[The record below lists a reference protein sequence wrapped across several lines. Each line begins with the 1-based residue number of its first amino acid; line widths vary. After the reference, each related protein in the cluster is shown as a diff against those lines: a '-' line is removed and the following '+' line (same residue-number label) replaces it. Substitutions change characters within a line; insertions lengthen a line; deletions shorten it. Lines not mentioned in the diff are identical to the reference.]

1 MLDIR
6 VSLSMKTDEMAIS
19 WTSSNHLPII
29 LHGIHSRSKVVPF
42 KKYVFADESFK
53 EAGLG
58 VTMPGAQFVPQ
69 TSFALQAYFSA
80 SDNFLS
86 RFI

>member
-1 MLDIR
+1 
-6 VSLSMKTDEMAIS
+6 MAIS
-19 WTSSNHLPII
+19 WTPSNHLPIM
-29 LHGIHSRSKVVPF
+29 LHGTHSRSKAGPL

-58 VTMPGAQFVPQ
+58 VTLPGAQLLPQ
-69 TSFALQAYFSA
+69 TSSAFQAYFSA

>member
-1 MLDIR
+1 M
-6 VSLSMKTDEMAIS
+6 
-19 WTSSNHLPII
+19 
-29 LHGIHSRSKVVPF
+29 LHGTHSRSKVGPF

-58 VTMPGAQFVPQ
+58 VTLPGAQLMPQ
-69 TSFALQAYFSA
+69 TSSALQAYFPA

-86 RFI
+86 WFI

>member
-1 MLDIR
+1 MR
-6 VSLSMKTDEMAIS
+6 V
-19 WTSSNHLPII
+19 
-29 LHGIHSRSKVVPF
+29 
-42 KKYVFADESFK
+42 FK

-58 VTMPGAQFVPQ
+58 VKLPGAQLLPQ
-69 TSFALQAYFSA
+69 TSSALQAYFSA